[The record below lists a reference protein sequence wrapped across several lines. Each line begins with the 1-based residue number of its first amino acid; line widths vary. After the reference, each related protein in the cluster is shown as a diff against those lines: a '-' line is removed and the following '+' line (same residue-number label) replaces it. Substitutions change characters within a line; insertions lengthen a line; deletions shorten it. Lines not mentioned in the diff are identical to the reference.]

1 MEYFEYKNVV
11 IETPHSMEAEA
22 YRKME
27 LNISITSLNRRMQVI
42 QCTSATP
49 EDGKTTTSIN
59 LAAVYAEKGKK
70 VILLDFDLRRPKVHR
85 AFHQINDNGF
95 FDYITNDVDFHELIV
110 HDETKIDLLLT
121 GKRMSYPNIVLESK
135 KTRDLVENLRKEYD
149 YIVID
154 TPPVL
159 SVTDALIVSQFV
171 DGVVF
176 VAAYNK
182 TRKEDSKEALKLLI
196 NNNAFVIGGVLANI
210 DMRKRRG
217 YYRYGYGYGYGYY
230 GSAEKEKD

>member
-1 MEYFEYKNVV
+1 MEFFEYKNVV

-27 LNISITSLNRRMQVI
+27 LNISITGLNRRMQVI

-110 HDETKIDLLLT
+110 HDETKVDLLLT
-121 GKRMSYPNIVLESK
+121 GKRISYPNIVLESK
-135 KTRDLVENLRKEYD
+135 KTFDLIENLRKEYD

-159 SVTDALIVSQFV
+159 SVTDALIVSKIV

-182 TRKEDSKEALKLLI
+182 TRKEDSKEALKLLK

-217 YYRYGYGYGYGYY
+217 YYRYGYGYGYY
-230 GSAEKEKD
+230 GSAEKDKE

>member
-1 MEYFEYKNVV
+1 MEFFEYKNVV
-11 IETPHSMEAEA
+11 IETPHSIEAEA
-22 YRKME
+22 YRKLE
-27 LNISITSLNRRMQVI
+27 LNIAISGLNRKMQVI

-85 AFHQINDNGF
+85 AFHQINDKGF
-95 FDYITNDVDFHELIV
+95 FDYITNDTDIHELII
-110 HDETKIDLLLT
+110 HDETKVDLLLT
-121 GKRMSYPNIVLESK
+121 GKKISYPNIVLESN
-135 KTRDLVENLRKEYD
+135 KTKQLIEALRKEYD
-149 YIVID
+149 YIVVD

-159 SVTDALIVSQFV
+159 SVTDALIVSKIV

-182 TRKEDSKEALKLLI
+182 TRKEDTKEALKMLRT
-196 NNNAFVIGGVLANI
+196 NNAYIIGGVLANI
-210 DMRKRRG
+210 DMRRRRG
-217 YYRYGYGYGYGYY
+217 YYRYGYQYGQGYY
-230 GSAEKEKD
+230 GSNEKE

>member
-1 MEYFEYKNVV
+1 MEFFEYKNVV

-27 LNISITSLNRRMQVI
+27 LNISITGLNRRMQVI

-110 HDETKIDLLLT
+110 HDETKVDLLLT
-121 GKRMSYPNIVLESK
+121 GKRISYPNIVLESK
-135 KTRDLVENLRKEYD
+135 KTFDLIENLRKEYD

-154 TPPVL
+154 TLRFFPSP
-159 SVTDALIVSQFV
+159 
-171 DGVVF
+171 
-176 VAAYNK
+176 
-182 TRKEDSKEALKLLI
+182 
-196 NNNAFVIGGVLANI
+196 
-210 DMRKRRG
+210 MR
-217 YYRYGYGYGYGYY
+217 
-230 GSAEKEKD
+230 

>member
-1 MEYFEYKNVV
+1 MEFFEYKNVV
-11 IETPHSMEAEA
+11 IETPHSIEAEA

-27 LNISITSLNRRMQVI
+27 LNISITGLNRRMQVI

-59 LAAVYAEKGKK
+59 LASVYAEKGKK

-85 AFHQINDNGF
+85 AFHQINDKGF
-95 FDYITNDVDFHELIV
+95 FDYITNDTDYHELIV
-110 HDETKIDLLLT
+110 HDETNVDLLLT
-121 GKRMSYPNIVLESK
+121 GKRISYPNIVLESK

-159 SVTDALIVSQFV
+159 SVTDALIVSQIV

-182 TRKEDSKEALKLLI
+182 TRKEDSKEALKLLK

-217 YYRYGYGYGYGYY
+217 YYRYGYGYGYY
-230 GSAEKEKD
+230 GSAEKEKE